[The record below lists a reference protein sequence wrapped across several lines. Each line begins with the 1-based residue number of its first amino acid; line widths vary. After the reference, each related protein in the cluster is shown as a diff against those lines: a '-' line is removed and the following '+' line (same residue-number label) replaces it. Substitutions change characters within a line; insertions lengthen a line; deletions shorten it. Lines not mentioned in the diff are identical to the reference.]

1 MDKNCI
7 KDVFTTENGFICPLV
22 VMDEVAEGSERPL
35 SGKQLDVLQLHDQL
49 WKRPVTESDRR
60 LCRVNMRRGLFGC
73 LRTCHLLRQGDSNV
87 ISLNVFRY
95 LKVIFFNGRLS
106 SFMSLYI
113 HNVKQVFLIYLLVQN
128 QNLQASKLLKILPY
142 SLVITSS
149 AFLFFRG

>member
-1 MDKNCI
+1 MDKKVI

-35 SGKQLDVLQLHDQL
+35 PGKQLDILQLHDQL

-95 LKVIFFNGRLS
+95 LKVIYFNGRLS
-106 SFMSLYI
+106 SFMPLFI
-113 HNVKQVFLIYLLVQN
+113 HNVKQVFLMYLPVQN
-128 QNLQASKLLKILPY
+128 QNLKASKLLKILPY

>member
-1 MDKNCI
+1 MDKKVI

-35 SGKQLDVLQLHDQL
+35 PGKQLDILQLHDQL

-95 LKVIFFNGRLS
+95 LKVIYFNGRLS
-106 SFMSLYI
+106 SFMPLFI
-113 HNVKQVFLIYLLVQN
+113 HNVKQVFLMYLPVQN
-128 QNLQASKLLKILPY
+128 QNLKASKLLKILPF